1 MELVIYLILTWF
13 IATYFFFQKKRLLF
27 IENLM
32 LFLFFLFINKCVL
45 TMISM
50 NLSLIMYSKEP
61 YLFLCFWLQR
71 NIIFPL
77 ILLIFVNGIFRKS
90 MGVKVTGGLFTVI
103 VILLS
108 EALAI
113 HFSIIQ
119 YHMWSFFISLIL
131 AIAYLLIGLG
141 ISSVYRR
148 MLAKEGMVSS

>member
-77 ILLIFVNGIFRKS
+77 ILLIFVNGVFRKS

>member
-1 MELVIYLILTWF
+1 
-13 IATYFFFQKKRLLF
+13 
-27 IENLM
+27 
-32 LFLFFLFINKCVL
+32 
-45 TMISM
+45 
-50 NLSLIMYSKEP
+50 
-61 YLFLCFWLQR
+61 
-71 NIIFPL
+71 
-77 ILLIFVNGIFRKS
+77 